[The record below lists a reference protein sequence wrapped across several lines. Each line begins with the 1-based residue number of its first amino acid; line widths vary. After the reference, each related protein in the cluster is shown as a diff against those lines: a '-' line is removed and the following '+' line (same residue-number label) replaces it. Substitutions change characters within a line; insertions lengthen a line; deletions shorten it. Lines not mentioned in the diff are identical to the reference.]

1 MTKTVALIHG
11 LSVSKHSWDGWV
23 SHYSARGYKVVAIPY
38 LGRDKPLQA
47 LRQNYEESILN
58 TITLP
63 QLLDYLMESIRKLD
77 EKPIIM
83 GHSFGGLLTQLLLQ
97 RDMGVAGVAIDSAPP
112 PGVLTTKFSFI
123 RSIWSALNPLYS
135 ASTPWYMTFEE
146 FQYAWTHTLP
156 LAEQRA
162 AYEEVIVPESRRLYR
177 SALTKDAS
185 VDFTKKRAPLL
196 MIAGGKDHIL
206 PASLNR
212 TNYERYAK
220 SPSITDFKLYPQH
233 THYTVVAGKHG
244 WEEVANYAIDW
255 AAQVQ
260 TASTAHTVP
269 GIAIPAPHQPQGN
282 VAG

>member
-1 MTKTVALIHG
+1 MTKTIALIHG

-23 SHYSARGYKVVAIPY
+23 ARYAARGYKVVAIPY
-38 LGRDKPLQA
+38 LGRDKSLQS
-47 LRQNYEESILN
+47 LRQNYEKSILN

-63 QLLDYLMESIRKLD
+63 QLLDYLMDTIGKLD

-112 PGVLTTKFSFI
+112 PGVLTTKFSFV
-123 RSIWSALNPLYS
+123 RSIWSALNPIYS
-135 ASTPWYMTFEE
+135 ASKPWYMTFEE

-162 AYEEVIVPESRRLYR
+162 AYEAVIVPESRRLYR
-177 SALTKDAS
+177 SALTKDAR
-185 VDFTKKRAPLL
+185 VDFTKARPPLL
-196 MIAGGKDHIL
+196 IIAGGKDHIL

-220 SPSITDFKLYPQH
+220 SPSITEFKLYPQH
-233 THYTVVAGKHG
+233 THYTVVAGNHG
-244 WEEVANYAIDW
+244 WEEVADYAIDW
-255 AAQVQ
+255 AAQAQ
-260 TASTAHTVP
+260 TANVTRTAP
-269 GIAIPAPHQPQGN
+269 GIVIPAPHQSQSH
-282 VAG
+282 VAR